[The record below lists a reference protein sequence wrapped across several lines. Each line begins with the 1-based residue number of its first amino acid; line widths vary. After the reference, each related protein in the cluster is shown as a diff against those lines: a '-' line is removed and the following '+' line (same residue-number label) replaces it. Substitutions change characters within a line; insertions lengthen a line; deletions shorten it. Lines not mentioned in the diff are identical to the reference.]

1 MLLLYSEVT
10 MPLYFKS
17 LITMNRQAP
26 RHNACDPGPNCLHPG
41 TQWAKMAQPAIDLAV
56 IPTSYLA
63 TFVAWVFS
71 EDHIRYDHQLRHSA
85 HAISSFSHPA
95 QSQQAPRRE
104 PSTGTPG
111 PTCQISSKLPGL
123 LAQNQTKAEKNE
135 VKMRFRS
142 IPKIL
147 RKIFKFSSKLQFP
160 CVP

>member
-41 TQWAKMAQPAIDLAV
+41 TQWAKMAQPAIDPTG

-63 TFVAWVFS
+63 TFVACVFN
-71 EDHIRYDHQLRHSA
+71 EDCTSVTKTSCVTQPMRSLV
-85 HAISSFSHPA
+85 SSIP
-95 QSQQAPRRE
+95 
-104 PSTGTPG
+104 PSLSTLYRGTPG
-111 PTCQISSKLPGL
+111 PTCQPSSKLPGL
-123 LAQNQTKAEKNE
+123 LAQNQLKGRRMRW
-135 VKMRFRS
+135 KMQFRS
-142 IPKIL
+142 IPKL
-147 RKIFKFSSKLQFP
+147 LHKIFKFSCKLQWP